1 MVALRRAEA
10 SDASFLADML
20 VEAANWHP
28 ERIRP
33 KVQLLADPKV
43 NRYLKGWQREADD
56 GVLALDGNGTPIGA
70 CWYRV
75 LGPAAGTGGRR
86 SRVAAVS
93 EGTRSEPGY
102 GFVAPGVPEL
112 TLGVRPLW
120 RAQGL
125 GRTLLRA
132 LCDVAAERGHPRIS
146 LSVERANFAHRL
158 YVSEGFVT
166 VESGADAD
174 TMVKTLR

>member
-1 MVALRRAEA
+1 VVALRRALA
-10 SDASFLADML
+10 ADAGFLADML

-28 ERIRP
+28 ERVRP

-43 NRYLKGWQREADD
+43 NRYLKGWKRPSDD
-56 GVLALDGNGTPIGA
+56 GVLAVDDNGAPIGA

-75 LGPAAGTGGRR
+75 LGPAAGSGAPQSG
-86 SRVAAVS
+86 VAAVS
-93 EGTRSEPGY
+93 VGASSEPGF

-120 RAQGL
+120 RAQGV
-125 GRTLLRA
+125 GRA
-132 LCDVAAERGHPRIS
+132 LLHALCEVAADRGHQRIS
-146 LSVERANFAHRL
+146 LSVERANFAQRL
-158 YVSEGFVT
+158 YVSEGFVP
-166 VESGADAD
+166 VESGTDSD

>member
-10 SDASFLADML
+10 ADASFLADML
-20 VEAANWHP
+20 VEATNWHP
-28 ERIRP
+28 DRTRP
-33 KVQLLADPKV
+33 KVQLLADPKI
-43 NRYLKGWQREADD
+43 NRYLKGWKRAADD
-56 GVLALDGNGTPIGA
+56 GMLALDGNGTPIGA

-75 LGPAAGTGGRR
+75 LPK
-86 SRVAAVS
+86 
-93 EGTRSEPGY
+93 SEPGY

-120 RAQGL
+120 RAQGV

-132 LCDVAAERGHPRIS
+132 VCDIAMERGHQRIS
-146 LSVERANFAHRL
+146 LSVERENFAHRL

-166 VESGADAD
+166 VATGEHSD

>member
-1 MVALRRAEA
+1 VVALRRASA
-10 SDASFLADML
+10 ADATFLGDML
-20 VEAANWHP
+20 VEAAEWSGD
-28 ERIRP
+28 RTRP

-43 NRYLKGWQREADD
+43 NRYLKGWKRAVDD
-56 GVLALDGNGTPIGA
+56 GVLALDDNGTPIGA

-75 LGPAAGTGGRR
+75 LPK
-86 SRVAAVS
+86 
-93 EGTRSEPGY
+93 SEPGY

-112 TLGVRPLW
+112 TLGVRQLW
-120 RAQGL
+120 RAQGV

-132 LCDVAAERGHPRIS
+132 LCQVATERGHQRIS
-146 LSVERANFAHRL
+146 LSVERANFAQRL

-166 VESGADAD
+166 VSAGADSD